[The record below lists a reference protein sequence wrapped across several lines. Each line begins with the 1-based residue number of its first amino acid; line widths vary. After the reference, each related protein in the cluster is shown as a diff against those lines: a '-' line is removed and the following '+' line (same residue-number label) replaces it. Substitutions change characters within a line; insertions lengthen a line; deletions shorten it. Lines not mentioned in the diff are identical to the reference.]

1 MSDFLSPPTKEELE
15 NVREKSSTI
24 SSDRLPQISEPS
36 LLSDF
41 LKGAGQGATLGFG
54 DELLAALQ
62 AGSEVALGKP
72 ETSDLAELYRKYQ
85 QINEAAYKEAQ
96 ERSPMLTLAGE
107 MGGGFLMPGGAAL
120 RGAKALGATSKL
132 GQAALSGALVGGAAG
147 IGQAEGGAS
156 LEKLAESG
164 VTGAAIGGGLG
175 ATMRGVGALYEKG
188 AKGVKKYVAE
198 SPGLLRALHAAKLE
212 KLLGEELDTVG
223 TALASKEGTD
233 IIVQKVNNTVND
245 IVDSLAAN
253 REKYGKQVHAIYQGA
268 RGIVPLNDKSYNAII
283 KEAQDN
289 PEFTSLLKSFNKNTT
304 SKLVSGDAD
313 LKDLIDL
320 RKSILNNIRAK
331 KELQQITDDQLET
344 LIGALGEDKKLSGGL
359 VNTID
364 SLLEARLPGLKQA
377 RGQYQQAAEIPEMI
391 LNRSDDPLDH
401 VIKLYDKSDEQVR
414 QLLKK
419 ELTRYIAQVGGRSF
433 QSVEKENLLK
443 RISQAMR
450 SRPMEGMETVL
461 GKTVKVKAEPK
472 GQSPADIFQRKVE
485 EAGKDVAV
493 LKTILGDKPLTD
505 ENITK
510 AISSLKPTGLTE
522 MGATEAAIM
531 GARTGK
537 AVAPVA
543 KGLKRYSVDQLRGFA
558 EMLRKNPA
566 TKQFGENAIQA
577 LDNPSEAS
585 QAAFINQIMQDPK
598 KRQLLG
604 ISVDRKEEKE

>member
-15 NVREKSSTI
+15 NAGEKLSTI

-36 LLSDF
+36 SLSDF

-107 MGGGFLMPGGAAL
+107 IGGGFLMPGGAAV

-175 ATMRGVGALYEKG
+175 ATMRGLGALYEKG
-188 AKGVKKYVAE
+188 AKGGKKYVEE
-198 SPGLLRALHAAKLE
+198 SPGLLRAFHGAKLE

-223 TALASKEGTD
+223 TAVASKEGAD

-253 REKYGKQVHAIYQGA
+253 REKYGKQVHAIYQDA
-268 RGIVPLNDKSYNAII
+268 RGKVPLNDKSYNAII

-289 PEFTSLLKSFNKNTT
+289 PEFTSLLKSFNKKIT
-304 SKLVSGDAD
+304 SKLFSGDAD
-313 LKDLIDL
+313 LSDLIEL
-320 RKSILNNIRAK
+320 RKSILSNIKAK
-331 KELQQITDDQLET
+331 KELQQITPDEVET
-344 LIGALGEDKKLSGGL
+344 LIGVLGEDKKLSGGL

-364 SLLEARLPGLKQA
+364 SLLEARFPVLKQA
-377 RGQYQQAAEIPEMI
+377 RSQYQQAAEIPEMI

-401 VIKLYDKSDEQVR
+401 AIKLYDKSDEQVR
-414 QLLKK
+414 QLLKQ
-419 ELTRYIAQVGGRSF
+419 ELTRYIAQIGGRSF

-461 GKTVKVKAEPK
+461 GKTVKGKAGPI

-493 LKTILGDKPLTD
+493 LKTIFSDKSIGD

-510 AISSLKPTGLTE
+510 AISSLKPTGLIE
-522 MGATEAAIM
+522 MGLTEAAIM
-531 GARTGK
+531 AARTAK